1 MPPLRVT
8 CQGCGR
14 TLLLEEV
21 FRGAYCRCRH
31 CRTLMHIEKKPQPA
45 IRGVAVARPDSP
57 LSRGPQRSPAG
68 KPAADLPA
76 WWIAL
81 SEKATRVAHRVS
93 SPGVVITAVSLIA
106 FGLSGFAWYA
116 TAPRPA
122 EAPPYLLVAEGTRA
136 DEGPWLS
143 AEAAA
148 TKAMRE
154 GDPLAAY
161 FGVAISNG
169 VTGYVVDGDAS
180 MQGYINKVALVTNA
194 VNEAYAFGDKKFGIV
209 VAKDRDQD
217 GQTLLEVA
225 EPRTDL
231 AQART
236 VLTSGLAT
244 GRTDLVKALATTVQ
258 WDADQI
264 FLVLAKRLDAQEIEL
279 LAEKAGETGAVVNV
293 IGLGEAARQR
303 EELAPIAARTGG
315 QFRQI
320 SDRMLEDWAARVEQA
335 REAAAEQTVATP

>member
-31 CRTLMHIEKKPQPA
+31 CRTLMPVEKKPQPA
-45 IRGVAVARPDSP
+45 TRGLRVARPDSP
-57 LSRGPQRSPAG
+57 LAAGPRQPPAG
-68 KPAADLPA
+68 KPANDLPA
-76 WWIAL
+76 WLLAL
-81 SEKATRVAHRVS
+81 SDRATRVAHRIS
-93 SPGVVITAVSLIA
+93 SPSFVITAVSLVA

-116 TAPRPA
+116 TMPRPA
-122 EAPPYLLVAEGTRA
+122 EAPPYVMAADGTLSDSGA
-136 DEGPWLS
+136 QLS

-161 FGVAISNG
+161 FGIAISNG

-180 MQGYINKVALVTNA
+180 MQDYINKLALVTNA
-194 VNEAYAFGDKKFGIV
+194 VNEAHGFGEKKFGIV
-209 VAKDRDQD
+209 VAKDKDQS
-217 GQTLLEVA
+217 GQTLLEIA

-236 VLTSGLAT
+236 ILTSGLAT
-244 GRTDLVKALATTVQ
+244 GKTDLVKAMATTVQ

-264 FLVLAKRLDAQEIEL
+264 FLVLAKRLEAQEIAL

-320 SDRMLEDWAARVEQA
+320 SDRMLEDWASRVEQA
-335 REAAAEQTVATP
+335 RDAAAEQNLAAP